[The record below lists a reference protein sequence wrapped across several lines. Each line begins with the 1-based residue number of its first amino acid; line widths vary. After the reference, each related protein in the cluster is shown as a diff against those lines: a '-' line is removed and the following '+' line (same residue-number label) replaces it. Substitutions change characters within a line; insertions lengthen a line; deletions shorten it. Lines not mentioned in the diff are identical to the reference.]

1 MLKTLRDAIILV
13 AIVVLVFLQNW
24 RATLIPLIAVPV
36 AIVGTFVFMAALHFS
51 LNNLSLFGLVLA
63 IGIVVDDAIVVVE
76 NVERWIEKGLSPREA
91 AFAAMREVTGPVI
104 GVALVLS
111 AVFIPCAFITGIVGE
126 FFRQFALTIAV
137 STVISAVNSLT
148 LSPALAAIV
157 LKPHGAKR
165 DIIDTGLE
173 FVAGWFFKGFNFVFA
188 LLTKGYARLVEAS
201 LAFTLPILLLYAGLL
216 YLTYVSF
223 TVIPVGFIPSQDKGY
238 FLVNVSLPP
247 GASVQRTSKVMATLE
262 KRALEETGV
271 AHTVSISGQ
280 SIVLG
285 VNAPNWGSIYVMLD
299 GFEKRRAREQS
310 ADAIAGRLRKE
321 WQSALSDEQI
331 DVFGPPPVDGL
342 GSVAGF
348 KLVLE
353 DRGDYGLNQLEQ
365 AADNLVERGNEDPQL
380 RGLFTNCTAS
390 TPWLFLDIDRDK
402 TASLGVSMQDLF
414 ETLQVQRGSYYVN
427 NFNSFGRSWQV
438 NMQADGSHRQDIR
451 HTIEQLKVLNANK
464 EPVPL
469 STLIQ
474 VRDRLGPSLVMRYN
488 LYPAAAIYGEPGP
501 GVGSTSAFSIVE
513 NHFNR
518 LQQDATI
525 PPLMAVRLDGD
536 GIHADSLGQ
545 HGSIFIRTGSGAR
558 FSCLGSAV

>member
-36 AIVGTFVFMAALHFS
+36 AIVGTFDFMAALHFS

-111 AVFIPCAFITGIVGE
+111 AVFIPCAFISGIVGE

-173 FVAGWFFKGFNFVFA
+173 FVAGWFFKGFNFVFV

-216 YLTYVSF
+216 YLIYVSF

-353 DRGDYGLNQLEQ
+353 DRGDYGLNQLE
-365 AADNLVERGNEDPQL
+365 
-380 RGLFTNCTAS
+380 
-390 TPWLFLDIDRDK
+390 
-402 TASLGVSMQDLF
+402 
-414 ETLQVQRGSYYVN
+414 
-427 NFNSFGRSWQV
+427 
-438 NMQADGSHRQDIR
+438 
-451 HTIEQLKVLNANK
+451 
-464 EPVPL
+464 
-469 STLIQ
+469 
-474 VRDRLGPSLVMRYN
+474 
-488 LYPAAAIYGEPGP
+488 
-501 GVGSTSAFSIVE
+501 
-513 NHFNR
+513 
-518 LQQDATI
+518 
-525 PPLMAVRLDGD
+525 
-536 GIHADSLGQ
+536 
-545 HGSIFIRTGSGAR
+545 
-558 FSCLGSAV
+558 